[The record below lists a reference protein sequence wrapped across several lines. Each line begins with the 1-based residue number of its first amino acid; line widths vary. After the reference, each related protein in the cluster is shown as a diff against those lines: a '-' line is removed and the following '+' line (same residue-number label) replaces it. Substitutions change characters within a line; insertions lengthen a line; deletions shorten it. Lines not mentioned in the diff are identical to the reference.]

1 MGGNIDR
8 EWASA
13 GSLEAREHEAG
24 VAMDRPF
31 RTGLRF
37 GAGLWLTLVGF
48 LAIVV
53 LISKLVD
60 KYWMD
65 ESVKSLEQ
73 LQVWNEKPTVVRA
86 QPELRAGQIVILIT
100 VRNDQDVPIRFGAE
114 AVIFG
119 RDGAYYDTCPVARSF
134 RLKSREELSF
144 RADCPT
150 YGVTQDLTMSTLGS
164 VKVQFMDPLTP
175 DPPTRQ
181 SAG

>member
-1 MGGNIDR
+1 
-8 EWASA
+8 
-13 GSLEAREHEAG
+13 
-24 VAMDRPF
+24 MDRPF

-37 GAGLWLTLVGF
+37 GAGLWITLVGF
-48 LAIVV
+48 LAVVV
-53 LISKLVD
+53 LISKLAD

-73 LQVWNEKPTVVRA
+73 LKDWNEKPTVVRA

-100 VRNDQDVPIRFGAE
+100 VRNDQDFSIRFGAE

-134 RLKSREELSF
+134 RLESRQELSF

-150 YGVTQDLTMSTLGS
+150 YGVNQDLTMSTLGN
-164 VKVQFMDPLTP
+164 VKVQFMDPMKP
-175 DPPTRQ
+175 DYPTRP
-181 SAG
+181 STG